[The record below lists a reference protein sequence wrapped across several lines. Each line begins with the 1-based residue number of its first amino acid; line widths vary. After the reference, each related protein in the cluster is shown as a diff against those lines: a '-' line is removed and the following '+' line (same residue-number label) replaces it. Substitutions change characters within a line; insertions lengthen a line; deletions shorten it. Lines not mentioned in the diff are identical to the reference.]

1 MSRVTDFSV
10 DLAGREATRD
20 EAVSTASLARARA
33 GAVAGAIVLLVVWVA
48 IVAWAEPFSWAAAG
62 SGHDARPYWS
72 SFLAHP
78 YDDSTLG
85 AFGAYLYS
93 PVFLQ
98 LIAPLRAL
106 SWVGFIGAWE
116 AILIVATAVLTGPAL
131 LAPIGLALVPELL
144 GGNITILLALAIVAG
159 FRWPAS
165 WSFVLLTKVTP
176 GIGLLWFAVRR
187 EWRSLGI
194 ALGATLAIVAV
205 SFVALPDAWRSWI
218 DVLAAG
224 PSTAVTS
231 GSIPV
236 PLIARLP
243 VSVILLVWGARTDRR
258 WVVPVACMLA
268 LPVIWYGSLAMLVG
282 VIPLIRPALAERW
295 PALGVGWRTVIGG
308 GWRTV
313 FSGR

>member
-1 MSRVTDFSV
+1 MAGVTDVST
-10 DLAGREATRD
+10 DIALRRTADE
-20 EAVSTASLARARA
+20 EAVPAASIARARA
-33 GAVAGAIVLLVVWVA
+33 GAIAGAIVLVVAWIA
-48 IVAWAEPFSWAAAG
+48 IVAWAEPFSWAALG

-78 YDDSTLG
+78 YDDSTVG

-106 SWVGFIGAWE
+106 SWLGFVGAWE
-116 AILIVATAVLTGPAL
+116 AILLVATAVLAGPTL
-131 LAPIGLALVPELL
+131 LAPIGLLLVPELL
-144 GGNITILLALAIVAG
+144 GGNITVLLALAIVAG

-194 ALGATLAIVAV
+194 ALGATLAVIAM
-205 SFVALPDAWRSWI
+205 SFVVLPDAWRHWV

-231 GSIPV
+231 GSIPI

-243 VSVILLVWGARTDRR
+243 VAVVLLVWGARSDRR
-258 WVVPVACMLA
+258 WVVPVACLLA

-282 VIPLIRPALAERW
+282 VIPLVRPALAARW
-295 PALGVGWRTVIGG
+295 PSLGVGWRTVLGM
-308 GWRTV
+308 R
-313 FSGR
+313 

>member
-1 MSRVTDFSV
+1 MTDVTDLPAKIAV
-10 DLAGREATRD
+10 READRD
-20 EAVSTASLARARA
+20 AAVPAVSIARARA
-33 GAVAGAIVLLVVWVA
+33 GALAGAAVLLVVWIA
-48 IVAWAEPFSWAAAG
+48 IVAWADPFSWAAPG

-98 LIAPLRAL
+98 VIAPLRAL
-106 SWVGFIGAWE
+106 SWLGFMGAWE
-116 AILIVATAVLTGPAL
+116 AILILATATLAGPAL
-131 LAPIGLALVPELL
+131 LAPLGLVLVPELL

-159 FRWPAS
+159 FRWPAT
-165 WSFVLLTKVTP
+165 WAFVLLTKVTP

-194 ALGATLAIVAV
+194 ALGATLAVVAI
-205 SFVALPDAWRSWI
+205 SFLVVPDAWRGWV

-231 GSIPV
+231 GSIPI
-236 PLIARLP
+236 PLLVRLP
-243 VSVILLVWGARTDRR
+243 PAAILLVWGARADRR
-258 WVVPVACMLA
+258 WVVPVACLLA
-268 LPVIWYGSLAMLVG
+268 LPVIWYGSLALLVG
-282 VIPLIRPALAERW
+282 VVPLVRPALAARW
-295 PALGVGWRTVIGG
+295 PALGVGWRAVLGI
-308 GWRTV
+308 R
-313 FSGR
+313 